1 MAVSIDRV
9 YQKVLALANKEQRGY
24 ITPQEFNLF
33 ADHAQMEIFEQYFY
47 DLEQF
52 ERRTDEI
59 SDLINDKISIFKK
72 LIVGTGDV
80 TDLNSIPNFYEVIQ
94 VTKQFN
100 GNYVGG
106 VVQQVQYEDYH
117 EIMSGKLTMPTQT
130 RPVFYITDGQIHIH
144 PKNTPDMQNSIRYIR
159 TPNQPNWGYVISGE
173 NALFNPNSSID
184 FELHSSEENKLV
196 IKILA
201 LAGVAIKDVQLAQ
214 VAAGKEASITQ
225 QQKQ

>member
-33 ADHAQMEIFEQYFY
+33 ADHAQVEIFEQYFY

-52 ERRTDEI
+52 ERNPS
-59 SDLINDKISIFKK
+59 SDVDDFLEQKIQIFKQPSST
-72 LIVGTGDV
+72 ITNEFNIPVNTHQIDSVGVVLNNGRRGTVERVTMSEAIDIESSPLLNTSLAMCYYVHGDV
-80 TDLNSIPNFYEVIQ
+80 VYFVNYTEDSNITINLTSKPN
-94 VTKQFN
+94 K
-100 GNYVGG
+100 
-106 VVQQVQYEDYH
+106 
-117 EIMSGKLTMPTQT
+117 
-130 RPVFYITDGQIHIH
+130 
-144 PKNTPDMQNSIRYIR
+144 
-159 TPNQPNWGYVISGE
+159 PNWAYVISGE
-173 NALFNPNSSID
+173 NALFNRNNSID
-184 FELHSSEENKLV
+184 FQLHPSEENKLV